1 MSAFISTV
9 NKINFTF
16 TQLISS
22 SLFLGYSVSHRN
34 SYINY
39 FLLGERFGINL
50 FNLNFSYFAIKKFI
64 FVLQH
69 VLSNK
74 GRVWIINENFQLFP
88 IISTALMLY
97 SRNLF
102 QIKKWPK
109 GLLTNRRSII
119 SNLKFPHILFITNSF
134 QNSYIANES
143 TLLGIPTAGLVDS
156 SENPLNYTFPIPSN
170 SKSLNSIYFFY
181 LLIYRLV
188 KISRFAQCKLFRNT
202 TEIYDV
208 KSQANLWMY
217 KYLSRFNLLN

>member
-1 MSAFISTV
+1 
-9 NKINFTF
+9 
-16 TQLISS
+16 
-22 SLFLGYSVSHRN
+22 
-34 SYINY
+34 
-39 FLLGERFGINL
+39 
-50 FNLNFSYFAIKKFI
+50 
-64 FVLQH
+64 
-69 VLSNK
+69 
-74 GRVWIINENFQLFP
+74 
-88 IISTALMLY
+88 MLY

-143 TLLGIPTAGLVDS
+143 VLLGIPTAGLVDS

-188 KISRFAQCKLFRNT
+188 KISRFAQGKLF
-202 TEIYDV
+202 
-208 KSQANLWMY
+208 
-217 KYLSRFNLLN
+217 LNK